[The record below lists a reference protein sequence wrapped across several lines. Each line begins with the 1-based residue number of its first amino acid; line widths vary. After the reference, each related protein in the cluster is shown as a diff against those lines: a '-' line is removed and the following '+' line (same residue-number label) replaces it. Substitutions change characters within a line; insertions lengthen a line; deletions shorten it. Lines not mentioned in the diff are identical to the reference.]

1 MPSSTY
7 ELFVQAMADR
17 KQILCT
23 YDGYPRELCPIILGH
38 SQGQEKP
45 LTYQFGGESESGL
58 PLRGDWKCLF
68 LAKVSNV
75 PLRDGTWHAATA
87 TPSANAASK
96 SSISTST
103 RHAPTTQNAACDP
116 DADVLSRLSPISP
129 AALTGWLRLYSISA
143 KMTVRT

>member
-38 SQGQEKP
+38 SQGQEKA

-75 PLRDGTWHAATA
+75 QLRDGTWHPGDSHTQRQRCVQVVDIDVN
-87 TPSANAASK
+87 PASPYNPK
-96 SSISTST
+96 
-103 RHAPTTQNAACDP
+103 R
-116 DADVLSRLSPISP
+116 RLRS
-129 AALTGWLRLYSISA
+129 
-143 KMTVRT
+143 